1 MDPLFVPFGTK
12 ELEITL
18 VAKRVASDKTAGMNF
33 CYESAKG
40 YTGASGWWT
49 IPQDDQW
56 HENTWKVRDA
66 SFVGQWGWNFR
77 FDAVS
82 SPNEFLI
89 KEVRVSKAGA
99 GRGDK

>member
-1 MDPLFVPFGTK
+1 
-12 ELEITL
+12 
-18 VAKRVASDKTAGMNF
+18 MNF

-49 IPQDDQW
+49 IPLDDQW